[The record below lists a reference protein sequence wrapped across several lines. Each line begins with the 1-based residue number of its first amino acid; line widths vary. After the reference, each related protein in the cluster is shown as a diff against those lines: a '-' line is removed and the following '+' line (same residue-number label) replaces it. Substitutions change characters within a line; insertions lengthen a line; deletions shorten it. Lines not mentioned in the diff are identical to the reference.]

1 MPRQRIKAIA
11 SILCLHPRQ
20 ENFCFIT
27 AAMLPSSIR
36 VFLKGDSSMNRLSP
50 EILDYYDEEVV
61 SRIAGKHG
69 YSEREALALFLE
81 SKTYRLLSNPDMGM
95 TQFGPEAIFN
105 IWESERIT
113 GDPLRSDYM
122 RMD

>member
-1 MPRQRIKAIA
+1 VNRI
-11 SILCLHPRQ
+11 
-20 ENFCFIT
+20 
-27 AAMLPSSIR
+27 
-36 VFLKGDSSMNRLSP
+36 SP

-61 SRIAGKHG
+61 SRIVGKHG
-69 YSEREALALFLE
+69 YSEREALALFLG
-81 SKTYRLLSNPDMGM
+81 SKTYRLLSNPEMEM

-113 GDPLRSDYM
+113 GDPRRSDYM

>member
-1 MPRQRIKAIA
+1 M
-11 SILCLHPRQ
+11 S
-20 ENFCFIT
+20 
-27 AAMLPSSIR
+27 
-36 VFLKGDSSMNRLSP
+36 RLSP

-61 SRIAGKHG
+61 SRIVGKHG
-69 YSEREALALFLE
+69 YSEREALSLFLR
-81 SKTYRLLSNPDMGM
+81 SKTYRLLSDSDMGM

>member
-1 MPRQRIKAIA
+1 
-11 SILCLHPRQ
+11 
-20 ENFCFIT
+20 
-27 AAMLPSSIR
+27 
-36 VFLKGDSSMNRLSP
+36 MNRISP

-61 SRIAGKHG
+61 SRIVGKHG
-69 YSEREALALFLE
+69 YSEREALALFLG
-81 SKTYRLLSNPDMGM
+81 SKTYRLLSNPEMEM

-113 GDPLRSDYM
+113 GDPRRSDYM